1 MAKLF
6 QRFRYWAARAETNPL
21 RQKNP
26 LRKSA
31 SPGEIRFALRNP
43 LRLKLICRKS
53 ASPDADWSDADC
65 PDALKIDV
73 LLSFFNVCEYVRC
86 FKSQR
91 TFILA
96 RNYKVSAES
105 AKLVILAHLQKC
117 ILSKEIQWF
126 GDLCEL
132 FFNGKFQ

>member
-1 MAKLF
+1 M
-6 QRFRYWAARAETNPL
+6 AARVGTNPL

-73 LLSFFNVCEYVRC
+73 LLTFFKVLVQFGFTIDVLLSFFNVFVP
-86 FKSQR
+86 KSM
-91 TFILA
+91 F
-96 RNYKVSAES
+96 
-105 AKLVILAHLQKC
+105 C
-117 ILSKEIQWF
+117 
-126 GDLCEL
+126 
-132 FFNGKFQ
+132 